1 MIAFAEPVAQ
11 ARAVQRVV
19 VGLSGG
25 VDSAVSALLLQEQGH
40 DVCALFMKNWEED
53 DRAGYCA
60 AAEDLGYAERVCER
74 LGIPLHTV
82 NFSAEYWDGVFE
94 PFLADYAQGRT
105 PNPDVLCNREIK
117 FRAFLDHALEHVG
130 GDAVATGHYAR
141 VRRDGNRYRL
151 LKGVDPHKD
160 QSYFLHAVDQSAL
173 ARARFPVG
181 ELTKTQVRALAR
193 KAGLAPH
200 DRRDST
206 GICFIGER
214 PFREF
219 LKQYLAPRPG
229 DIESVDGALIG
240 RHEGLMYYTLGQRR
254 GLGIGGRRG
263 REGAPWYVAGKD
275 AARNVLVV
283 AQGHDHAR
291 LYSRGLRAGDVHWV
305 AGEPPALPLRCR
317 AKVRYRQPDQACR
330 VLPAGDDA
338 VRVEFDQPQWAVTPG
353 QFVVLYQGE
362 ECLGGGVIL
371 ATGDE

>member
-1 MIAFAEPVAQ
+1 MRPQAAE
-11 ARAVQRVV
+11 RVV

-25 VDSAVSALLLQEQGH
+25 VDSAVSALLLQAQGH
-40 DVCALFMKNWEED
+40 EVHALFMKNWEED

-60 AAEDLGYAERVCER
+60 AAEDLAYAQRVCER
-74 LGIPLHTV
+74 LDIPLHTV

-94 PFLADYAQGRT
+94 PFLADYARNCT

-117 FRAFLDHALEHVG
+117 FRAFLDHALAHVR
-130 GDAVATGHYAR
+130 GDGVATGHYAR

-151 LKGVDPHKD
+151 LKGVDPDKD
-160 QSYFLHAVDQSAL
+160 QSYFLHAVDQRAL
-173 ARARFPVG
+173 TRARFPVG
-181 ELTKTQVRALAR
+181 ELTKNEVRALAR

-219 LKQYLAPRPG
+219 LKQYLPPHPG
-229 DIESVDGALIG
+229 DVETVDGAVVG

-263 REGAPWYVAGKD
+263 HLGSPWYVVGKD

-283 AQGHDHAR
+283 AQDHDHPR
-291 LYSRGLRAGDVHWV
+291 LYSRRLHAGDVRWV
-305 AGEPPALPLRCR
+305 AGEPPKLPLRCQAR
-317 AKVRYRQPDQACR
+317 VRYRQADQVCR
-330 VLPAGDDA
+330 VSAAGDT
-338 VRVEFDQPQWAVTPG
+338 VRVEFDQPQRAATPG

-371 ATGDE
+371 TTGDE